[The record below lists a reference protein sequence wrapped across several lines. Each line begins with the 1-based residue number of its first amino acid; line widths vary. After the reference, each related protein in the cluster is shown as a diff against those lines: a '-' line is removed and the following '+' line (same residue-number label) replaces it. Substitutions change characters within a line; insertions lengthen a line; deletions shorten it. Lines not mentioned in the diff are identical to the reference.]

1 MARLANQMKQLYAM
15 CATALV
21 MGRADLDGADDVG
34 FDIELPIFTVGQTA
48 ELANIHPQTLRQ
60 YDRLG
65 LVRPQRTDGGARRYC
80 LRDIA
85 RLNRAQRLRQDEG
98 INLSG
103 IARILVLEENRQL
116 RREVKRMQ
124 TSSRRAF
131 SPQAVTAISWRYNA
145 PTAPASGATPSAAKP
160 ANCPAA
166 ILPPISLPAPPAT
179 PTTLPPTP
187 SPWSC
192 GVGESGRIAS
202 IPSPF
207 VKLFVISHRAAAK
220 STNLLDGDV
229 KVCYGDVRKPIRKGC
244 FRLRRYVPNPSNL

>member
-21 MGRADLDGADDVG
+21 MAG
-34 FDIELPIFTVGQTA
+34 PISTEPMTSASTSNCPSSPSARPPSWPTFTPRLSVSTTA
-48 ELANIHPQTLRQ
+48 SVWFVRSAPMAAHAATACATL
-60 YDRLG
+60 L
-65 LVRPQRTDGGARRYC
+65 
-80 LRDIA
+80 
-85 RLNRAQRLRQDEG
+85 RLNRAQRLSQDEG
-98 INLSG
+98 HQPFRYRAHFG
-103 IARILVLEENRQL
+103 PR
-116 RREVKRMQ
+116 RRESPTAPRSQNACKPA
-124 TSSRRAF
+124 TRRAF

-192 GVGESGRIAS
+192 GVG
-202 IPSPF
+202 
-207 VKLFVISHRAAAK
+207 
-220 STNLLDGDV
+220 
-229 KVCYGDVRKPIRKGC
+229 
-244 FRLRRYVPNPSNL
+244 